1 MNIQTVKRGAKITLY
16 NGIYLIILGILTISF
31 EKFNMTLIFELSS
44 EPWGFFSTYNPE
56 IARLFFLF
64 NLLIGA
70 LLISIGIVFIYLS
83 YFIIKRKEKM
93 TWVILFISGII
104 CWAGLL
110 IIAFFL
116 KNWIIISL
124 MAFGWLMFVL
134 GMLIP
139 INYYIQKEYKEY

>member
-1 MNIQTVKRGAKITLY
+1 MNIQTVKQGAKITLY
-16 NGIYLIILGILTISF
+16 NGIYLILLGILIIIFHRFTMTILF
-31 EKFNMTLIFELSS
+31 ESISEL
-44 EPWGFFSTYNPE
+44 WGFFSTYNLK
-56 IARLFFLF
+56 IANLFFLF
-64 NLLIGA
+64 NLLIGI

-93 TWVILFISGII
+93 TWVILFVSGII

-110 IIAFFL
+110 IISFFL

-124 MAFGWLMFVL
+124 MAFGWLMFIL

-139 INYYIQKEYKEY
+139 IRYYIQKEYKEY